1 MKQNNSMK
9 KNLLVES
16 TSLNRPEAEEP
27 QALQRGPGIN
37 GVNGI
42 HTQSEDA
49 AHLREFLFSLR
60 KYWLLIVGV
69 TMLST
74 ALVAVYMFRQPNI
87 YQASARVQVDLENP
101 GPTLGTNK
109 AGTFVVN
116 PVNDPAYFNT
126 QLQILTSPRLLRRVV
141 KDLDL
146 EHDPDFRLSQST
158 PSASRWQKWF
168 GGSAPATTAVVDQSA
183 STGDDEL
190 DASRED
196 LAEATRL
203 APYVAALKVG
213 LKAEPVKEVRL
224 MIKETRLID
233 LSYDYPHPQLAT
245 KIVNKIA
252 ETFVLS
258 NLERKTISNQSTGEI
273 LQQRITDLKSQIK
286 EQENQLLNYAKN
298 HQILSLDAAQ
308 NTVVERLTNLNRQL
322 LEAENERKVA
332 EAAYQAALAPGAA
345 DALASGDARAPNDIE
360 ARLSQLVQR
369 RSQLM
374 VDFTPAWPEVKEIDN
389 QIAALETQ
397 LKQTRNRAS
406 SVVVTNR
413 STQYRQTMARE
424 RALRSAFNQQRAE
437 TLEQNEAAVNYRILQ
452 QEIETNRLLLEGMLQ
467 RSKENEA
474 ALASM
479 RNNIHVSDYAVIPSA
494 PVAPKRFLFIVVA
507 LALSLLL
514 GVGIAVFLGYLDDS
528 FRSTDDL
535 ERTLNLRALAAIP
548 ATNGNRLLSATS
560 IGRNGSNGNGASHY
574 DVMLEPSHPL
584 PFREAYRQLRTSML
598 ISSRRGAFKSLLVA
612 SSMPGEGR
620 TMIAVN
626 TALSLSRTGA
636 LVLIIDADLRR
647 PSLHSVFDLENE
659 NGLTTLLT
667 NGMDDNDPLRFI
679 QHSEKGIGI
688 LTAGPIVD
696 DSAEL
701 LGTEKMRCVIETL
714 QGIYDYV
721 IIDSPPISYFTDAV
735 LVSSLVDRVVLVVDS
750 DKSGRQTVKR
760 ASQLLHDAGAPT
772 LGIILNNVKEP
783 RYNLKNYSTT
793 PTQTYAEV

>member
-1 MKQNNSMK
+1 MKQNNGMK
-9 KNLLVES
+9 NNLLVEN
-16 TSLNRPEAEEP
+16 TSRHLVETPAP
-27 QALQRGPGIN
+27 QPLQRYERSGNSNN
-37 GVNGI
+37 GFPV
-42 HTQSEDA
+42 QSDDA
-49 AHLREFLFSLR
+49 AHLREFIFSLR

-69 TMLST
+69 TMLTT
-74 ALVAVYMFRQPNI
+74 ALVGVYMFRQPNV
-87 YQASARVQVDLENP
+87 YEASARIQVDLENA
-101 GPTLGTNK
+101 GPTFGTNK
-109 AGTFVVN
+109 AGTYVVN

-146 EHDPDFRLSQST
+146 EHDPTFRV
-158 PSASRWQKWF
+158 PGNAAPSRWQKWF
-168 GGSAPATTAVVDQSA
+168 GKAAPTTATIVGQTLS
-183 STGDDEL
+183 SGGDEL
-190 DASRED
+190 DSSRED

-203 APYVAALKVG
+203 APYVEALKLG

-224 MIKETRLID
+224 LIKETRLID
-233 LSYDYPHPQLAT
+233 LSYNYSNPQLAT

-258 NLERKTISNQSTGEI
+258 NLERKTVSNQSTGEI

-286 EQENQLLNYAKN
+286 TQEAQLLDYAKN

-345 DALASGDARAPNDIE
+345 EALASGGGAREPNDIE

-389 QIAALETQ
+389 QIAALESQ

-406 SVVVTNR
+406 TVVVTNL

-474 ALASM
+474 GLAAM

-494 PVAPKRFLFIVVA
+494 PVGPKRFLFIGIA
-507 LALSLLL
+507 FALSLLL
-514 GVGIAVFLGYLDDS
+514 GVGLAVLLGYLDDS

-548 ATNGNRLLSATS
+548 STNGNRLLTTS
-560 IGRNGSNGNGASHY
+560 NGNGSNGHAGAEY
-574 DVMLEPSHPL
+574 ELMLEPTHPL
-584 PFREAYRQLRTSML
+584 PFKEAYRQLRTSML
-598 ISSRRGAFKSLLVA
+598 LSSRRGAFKSLLVA

-659 NGLTTLLT
+659 NGLTTLLSS
-667 NGMDDNDPLRFI
+667 GLDDNDPLRFI

-688 LTAGPIVD
+688 LTAGPVVD

-701 LGTEKMRCVIETL
+701 LGTEKMRRVIETL

-721 IIDSPPISYFTDAV
+721 IIDSPPINYFTDAV

-750 DKSGRQTVKR
+750 YKSSRETVKR

-783 RYNLKNYSTT
+783 RYNLKKYPTPST
-793 PTQTYAEV
+793 PTYAEA